1 MIAKNK
7 LYIKSPP
14 PSTYS
19 YSQKIFHFFL
29 KKHLKKE
36 RDLFHLFSPTEKSK
50 ENGNHGVGS
59 HNLCFF
65 LLLNFLFG
73 IKKIN
78 LYKMYTIKKK
88 RKKHPYEGKSLLK
101 L

>member
-29 KKHLKKE
+29 KKKTSKKKE

-65 LLLNFLFG
+65 LLSNFLFW
-73 IKKIN
+73 
-78 LYKMYTIKKK
+78 KKK
-88 RKKHPYEGKSLLK
+88 NKSV
-101 L
+101 

>member
-7 LYIKSPP
+7 LYIKSPLHLP
-14 PSTYS
+14 TPTLKKSFIS
-19 YSQKIFHFFL
+19 SLK

-65 LLLNFLFG
+65 LLSNFLFW
-73 IKKIN
+73 
-78 LYKMYTIKKK
+78 KKK
-88 RKKHPYEGKSLLK
+88 
-101 L
+101 

>member
-29 KKHLKKE
+29 KKNLKKKSE
-36 RDLFHLFSPTEKSK
+36 IYFIYSAPPKNQKKMETMVLAAIIFVFFSFQI
-50 ENGNHGVGS
+50 
-59 HNLCFF
+59 FF
-65 LLLNFLFG
+65 FG
-73 IKKIN
+73 KKIN
-78 LYKMYTIKKK
+78 LYKMYT
-88 RKKHPYEGKSLLK
+88 L
-101 L
+101 